1 MDFFSIEINKDKII
15 YIIISLFVLIILC
28 NMPINFLVGL
38 IVISILITNY
48 YTFNKNVDTMI
59 KEKEPEYIY
68 NPEIRRIL
76 KKIKKYKKIS
86 LYNYKKG
93 IEYWDQFIK
102 HVTMLDDPE
111 LKNYNLYFD
120 NAYHYLVSSVNMF
133 NSLGVGSYDRKYID
147 GMKYGDYQSSKDMNQ
162 ITENCKELYK
172 EGYLILYNISLNLN
186 EKWKKEINNHNKEIL
201 LDYPQPRDLKSTS
214 YDFFL

>member
-1 MDFFSIEINKDKII
+1 MH
-15 YIIISLFVLIILC
+15 
-28 NMPINFLVGL
+28 INFLVGL
-38 IVISILITNY
+38 IVISIIVTNY
-48 YTFNKNVDTMI
+48 YTFNKNLDTII

-93 IEYWDQFIK
+93 IEYWAQFIK
-102 HVTMLDDPE
+102 HVTMLDDPK

-133 NSLGVGSYDRKYID
+133 NSLGVSSYDRKYID
-147 GMKYGDYQSSKDMNQ
+147 GMKYGDYQSSKDMKN
-162 ITENCKELYK
+162 ITELCKELYK
-172 EGYLILYNISLNLN
+172 EGYSLLYNISLKLN
-186 EKWKKEINNHNKEIL
+186 KRWKQNVNNHNKEIV